1 MKTMKTNRILSI
13 LLALF
18 MLLSLAACVGAPSDS
33 STDTTDP
40 ILPDETMGDEIT
52 NELDTELPIRISVLN
67 GTTGFGMAKLMNDH
81 DNGNAAL
88 NYSFKVETDAS
99 LIQADLIKGDI
110 DIAAL
115 PTNAA
120 SVLYN
125 KTEGAVSVLA
135 LNTLGVLYV
144 VENGNTITTLADLE
158 GKTVYCPAQNPAF
171 IFEAIC
177 KASGVNVTIDT
188 TYAQPAALMS
198 AVSASEA
205 GMIAVLPQ
213 PVLTVAMSKN
223 ANLTL
228 ALDLTEEWK
237 NAVGS
242 DSLVQ
247 GCIVVRNE
255 FLNAHKNEVLKFLE
269 EYKASIDFLNQNP
282 KEASEMVV
290 ELGIYAGAATVAEK
304 AIPSCN
310 IVYMDGAEMKT
321 ALSAFLNTMF
331 DFKAA
336 SVGGALPEDNFYFIA
351 PSANS

>member
-1 MKTMKTNRILSI
+1 MKNTKRIFTLVLAI
-13 LLALF
+13 LMALT
-18 MLLSLAACVGAPSDS
+18 LVACGNTPSDS
-33 STDTTDP
+33 TTPDTT
-40 ILPDETMGDEIT
+40 PDNIPEAPAT
-52 NELDTELPIRISVLN
+52 LDTTLPVRISVLN
-67 GTTGFGMAKLMNDH
+67 GTTGFGAAKLMSDH
-81 DNGNAAL
+81 AAGNAAL
-88 NYSFKVETDAS
+88 NYSFKVETDAA
-99 LIQADLIKGDI
+99 LINAGLIKGEI

-120 SVLYN
+120 STLYN

-144 VENGNTITTLADLE
+144 VENGDTVSTLADLE

-177 KASGVNVTIDT
+177 KAAGVNVTIDT

-198 AVSASEA
+198 AVAASEA
-205 GMIAVLPQ
+205 GMLAVLPQ

-223 ANLTL
+223 AGLTV
-228 ALDLTEEWK
+228 ALDLTAEWK

-255 FLNAHKNEVLKFLE
+255 FLQAHPNEVVKFLE
-269 EYKASIDFLNQNP
+269 EYKASIDFVNQNP
-282 KEASEMVV
+282 TEASEMVV
-290 ELGIYAGAATVAEK
+290 ALGIYAGAAPVAAK

-310 IVYMDGAEMKT
+310 IVYIDGAQMKT
-321 ALSAFLNTMF
+321 ALSAFLETMHG
-331 DFKAA
+331 FKAA
-336 SVGGALPEDNFYFIA
+336 SVGGELPADDFYFIPA
-351 PSANS
+351 SAQ